1 MIQMKKALL
10 LTALMAVGFVSC
22 QESLEEQAARQ
33 AKKYT
38 EERCPMQLEM
48 LIMDSIVFDI
58 PTRTLTK
65 FYRLTG
71 EADHADL
78 DHARL
83 RQALIDELRN
93 EPSYRVYRERGFNFG
108 YIYRSEKEPTK
119 VLFDALLTKNDYK

>member
-10 LTALMAVGFVSC
+10 MTALMAVCFASC

-38 EERCPMQLEM
+38 EERCPMQMEM

-65 FYRLTG
+65 YYRLTG
-71 EADHADL
+71 EADHGDL
-78 DHARL
+78 DFPRL

-93 EPSYRVYRERGFNFG
+93 EPSYRVYRERGFNFE
-108 YIYRSEKEPTK
+108 YVYRSEKEPEK
-119 VLFDALLTKNDYK
+119 VLFEALLAKEDYR